1 MNGYIGR
8 GLGRGMMFGGQGLIT
23 IALMII
29 MIALQVYLILKL
41 VPHKKV
47 VSKKDDKSKVLEM
60 LDEKLVKGE
69 ISDED
74 YNAKKKLLL
83 GVDDTQEKEK
93 TE

>member
-1 MNGYIGR
+1 MNGYVGR

-41 VPHKKV
+41 VPHKKA
-47 VSKKDDKSKVLEM
+47 VSVKDSKQRALDM
-60 LDEKLVKGE
+60 LNERLVKGE

-74 YNAKKKLLL
+74 YNSKKKLLI
-83 GVDDTQEKEK
+83 GSDDTQDKEK

>member
-1 MNGYIGR
+1 MNGYVGR

-41 VPHKKV
+41 VPHKKA

-83 GVDDTQEKEK
+83 GVDDIQEKEK